1 MDKYTFLK
9 QENELLQEVLGF
21 TPKKKCIDSENRLS
35 GSEKVCYYPVV
46 IIIVLAV
53 LWVDGA
59 AATCCQL

>member
-21 TPKKKCIDSENRLS
+21 TPKKKSIDSENRLS

-59 AATCCQL
+59 ATCCQL